1 MVWMFASRYLA
12 YFQKFK
18 NILWKITLSFISD
31 QWAIH
36 CHQKA
41 LTEDLTCKNIHSDPQ
56 GLPTVFKTQFYLST
70 ENMKYLKSFQGTQGY
85 QGRKCIRRK
94 KKPHISILEVN
105 KDGGGPE
112 AQHLLLSTIISRHLQ
127 SQSSYGL
134 CWSVKDP
141 GAIRQA
147 SWWPPEKKSSLQ
159 AHTAA

>member
-1 MVWMFASRYLA
+1 MFASRYLT
-12 YFQKFK
+12 YFQEFK
-18 NILWKITLSFISD
+18 NILWKITLSFIGD

-41 LTEDLTCKNIHSDPQ
+41 FTEDLTCKNIHSDPQ
-56 GLPTVFKTQFYLST
+56 GLPTVLKTQFYLST
-70 ENMKYLKSFQGTQGY
+70 ENMKYLKSFQGTEGY
-85 QGRKCIRRK
+85 QGRKCIRRR

-105 KDGGGPE
+105 KDGGEPE
-112 AQHLLLSTIISRHLQ
+112 AQNLLLSTIISRHLQ
-127 SQSSYGL
+127 SRSSYGL